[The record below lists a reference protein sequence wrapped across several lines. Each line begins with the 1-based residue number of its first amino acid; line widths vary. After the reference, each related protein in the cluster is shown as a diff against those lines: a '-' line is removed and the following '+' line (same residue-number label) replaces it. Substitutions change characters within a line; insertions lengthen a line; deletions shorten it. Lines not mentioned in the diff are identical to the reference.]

1 MKIVKH
7 LMSEKITWID
17 RDGVSKQLQQED
29 ILIIAP
35 YNAFSVWGHSSH
47 YQYLINK
54 ETLVNYLIT

>member
-1 MKIVKH
+1 
-7 LMSEKITWID
+7 MSEKITWID